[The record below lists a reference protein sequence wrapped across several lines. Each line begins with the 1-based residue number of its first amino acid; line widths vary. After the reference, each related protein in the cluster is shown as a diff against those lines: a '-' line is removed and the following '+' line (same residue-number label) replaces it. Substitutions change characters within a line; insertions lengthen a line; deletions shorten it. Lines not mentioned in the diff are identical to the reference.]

1 MFMRPTFRLVRDNT
15 KIQFMRGRI
24 MGLVVSAILSTAS
37 VVMFFYPGLNLG
49 IDFSGGIVMEVRTP
63 GPADFGQIRA
73 ALAAEHIPEQGVQQF
88 GDPSEVLIRLGA
100 QPTEAA
106 VQQAVTRVRTALEKA
121 VSGVKVLRT
130 DAVGA
135 SVSAELFRNGLLAL
149 GISLVMILVYIWFR
163 FEWQFA
169 VGAVVTL
176 ILDITKAIGF
186 LALTRIEFDLVMV
199 AAILTVLGYS
209 TNDKVVVYDRVREN
223 LRKYK
228 SLTLRELIDLS
239 INETLNRTL
248 GTSMTVFLASLP
260 LALFG
265 GESISG
271 FAWVMLFGIVVGTS
285 SSIFIAAPILLFL
298 GEHRLRREAAAP
310 VPAPGARRSLSLLV
324 GGSEGSDVDNVARVF
339 AAFLGPRLGAPRPG
353 GVEIDILCMP
363 GDSGRAM
370 LTALGDAQPGGATVG
385 WVMTP
390 TLAARMIDRGDPTL
404 IQRIQLVGQVEREPI
419 AFVSPASDPANSV
432 QDIIRRAGDDADAV
446 PLGTPPAGSPP
457 HLAALRLQVLAQTR
471 LNIVTFPSSAAVRQ
485 AVVAGNVSAA
495 ALGLS
500 A

>member
-1 MFMRPTFRLVRDNT
+1 
-15 KIQFMRGRI
+15 
-24 MGLVVSAILSTAS
+24 
-37 VVMFFYPGLNLG
+37 
-49 IDFSGGIVMEVRTP
+49 
-63 GPADFGQIRA
+63 
-73 ALAAEHIPEQGVQQF
+73 
-88 GDPSEVLIRLGA
+88 
-100 QPTEAA
+100 
-106 VQQAVTRVRTALEKA
+106 VRTALEK
-121 VSGVKVLRT
+121 GVPGARIQRT

-149 GISLVMILVYIWFR
+149 GISLLMILVYIWFR

-176 ILDITKAIGF
+176 VLDITKAIGF

-228 SLTLRELIDLS
+228 SMPLRELIDLS

-298 GEHRLRREAAAP
+298 GEHRLRRDSAAP
-310 VPAPGARRSLSLLV
+310 LV
-324 GGSEGSDVDNVARVF
+324 AK
-339 AAFLGPRLGAPRPG
+339 AA
-353 GVEIDILCMP
+353 
-363 GDSGRAM
+363 
-370 LTALGDAQPGGATVG
+370 
-385 WVMTP
+385 
-390 TLAARMIDRGDPTL
+390 
-404 IQRIQLVGQVEREPI
+404 
-419 AFVSPASDPANSV
+419 PASRP
-432 QDIIRRAGDDADAV
+432 
-446 PLGTPPAGSPP
+446 
-457 HLAALRLQVLAQTR
+457 
-471 LNIVTFPSSAAVRQ
+471 
-485 AVVAGNVSAA
+485 
-495 ALGLS
+495 
-500 A
+500 